1 MFKNI
6 AAVVFV
12 IVFLVELYFSAAG
25 SAHRKKKR
33 LKDWNPVRGRIESKK
48 KIYDELARKNVIEMT
63 IKTEAGN
70 TVYTKQNTMFCIFD
84 EGEEVELIEKNGIH
98 RFIGNDRVHKQGVK
112 ETLLGVIPILV
123 IIVVAAV
130 LSLLA
135 NSWG

>member
-33 LKDWNPVRGRIESKK
+33 LKDWNPVKGRIESKK

>member
-33 LKDWNPVRGRIESKK
+33 LKDWNPVKGRIETKK